1 MPVLDIK
8 TRASKFIIGLD
19 GKQAGQ
25 IARAILALAV
35 DPTPRDSE
43 ELAGFAPL
51 RRKDVGEYRVVYWID
66 SDTDTVRIPLIS
78 KRNGDEVY
86 QELRRLFQGKTP
98 SLSGLADRFR

>member
-8 TRASKFIIGLD
+8 TRASKFIAGLD

-25 IARAILALAV
+25 IARAILALAA
-35 DPTPRDSE
+35 DPSPRDSE

-51 RRKDVGEYRVVYWID
+51 RRKDIGEYRIVYWFD
-66 SDTDTVRIPLIS
+66 DETDTVRIPLVG

-86 QELRRLFQGKTP
+86 LELHRLFQGKTP
-98 SLSGLADRFR
+98 TLRGLADRFR